1 MSKLLAGFV
10 ASFLFV
16 ANAQAGADYLN
27 ESRGVDAA
35 AAEVSKAIELA
46 QWSFDRSSLSS
57 EVDKAVVDNSERL
70 LSRSREELA
79 QGNVRTARELVDRAM
94 APLAAMRPGASA
106 GKHPDPRLR
115 EATLRQTLMSMLP
128 EAQRIAHEKRVSDA
142 FVAEARAAVERSD
155 ALRGLGQDEAAYRL
169 LVDAYQAVK
178 QRLAGLRTGDD
189 FYLAVPTL
197 PAAEQWSDGLRR
209 IEERRLISQYL
220 LIEAES
226 SGLDVGA
233 LNSGIRR
240 AEETVA
246 AAERFATQSQ
256 WTSAVEKLELAY
268 TQYEDSWRTA
278 GVEW

>member
-10 ASFLFV
+10 ATFLLV
-16 ANAQAGADYLN
+16 ANAQSGDQYPHQA
-27 ESRGVDAA
+27 RGVNAA

-46 QWSFDRSSLSS
+46 EWSFERSSLSF
-57 EVDKAVVDNSERL
+57 EIDKTVVDNSERL
-70 LSRSREELA
+70 LSRSRDELA

-155 ALRGLGQDEAAYRL
+155 ALRGLGQAEAAYRL
-169 LVDAYQAVK
+169 LVDAYQAVNE
-178 QRLAGLRTGDD
+178 RLAGLRTGDD
-189 FYLAVPTL
+189 FYLAVPIL

>member
-10 ASFLFV
+10 ATYLFI
-16 ANAQAGADYLN
+16 ANAQAGADYLD

-57 EVDKAVVDNSERL
+57 EVDKSVVDNSERL

-115 EATLRQTLMSMLP
+115 EATLRQTLMSILP

>member
-10 ASFLFV
+10 GTFLLV
-16 ANAQAGADYLN
+16 ANAQSGDQYSHQA
-27 ESRGVDAA
+27 RGVNAA

-46 QWSFDRSSLSS
+46 EWSFERSSLSF
-57 EVDKAVVDNSERL
+57 EIDKTVVDNSERL
-70 LSRSREELA
+70 LSRSRDELA

-155 ALRGLGQDEAAYRL
+155 ALRGLGQAEAAYRL
-169 LVDAYQAVK
+169 LVDAYQAVNE
-178 QRLAGLRTGDD
+178 RLAGLRTGDD
-189 FYLAVPTL
+189 FYLAVPIL